1 MIFLLF
7 LKAPVYC
14 YQWFKETPQTSI
26 TDDDGLSSQGWEIV
40 LRKLTF
46 DLKQIGMEGIP
57 FSPSSQMMQINI
69 A

>member
-14 YQWFKETPQTSI
+14 YRRFKGTPQISM
-26 TDDDGLSSQGWEIV
+26 TDDDGLSPQGWEIV

-57 FSPSSQMMQINI
+57 FSQMMQINI